1 MDNTQLNERT
11 QVQELLMK
19 VEEVVEQNQGWFL
32 EVDSSWGLLHKHRTG
47 NNLMW
52 NEVVV
57 GERRAME
64 SWNLQ
69 DFTPPR
75 GWEGYPLMSFI
86 KQFSRS

>member
-11 QVQELLMK
+11 QVQELLTK

-32 EVDSSWGLLHKHRTG
+32 EVDSSWGLLHDHRTR

-57 GERRAME
+57 EERMAME

-69 DFTPPR
+69 DLTPLR
-75 GWEGYPLMSFI
+75 GGEGYALMYVYQTI
-86 KQFSRS
+86 LK